1 MRETRADTR
10 QALLQALALHVLL
23 FAAMF
28 AGLRWTRAQVAA
40 PAAGEVIEAD
50 LVDPSALSAPMQR
63 ALQREPEQPAE
74 PPPPAEPEPPL
85 PAPLPE
91 PVADAP
97 LPPPVPDP
105 APVEQPAVQRDAPSP
120 DVAKVPREQDA
131 RRKPPPQA
139 DLDAQRQAAAERE
152 RQRKLAE
159 VSRQLA
165 QARRERTQAEMRAQ
179 QLEDAR
185 AQQPVDMS
193 RAAPPPGNR
202 GPDQSLL
209 AQYKAALQQAI
220 ARRWTRPE
228 SVPLGQPCKV
238 AIRQLPGGDVVS
250 AVAEPSCP
258 YDELGRRS
266 VETAVLK
273 ASPLPYAG
281 FEDVFARTITFNF
294 QAEDR

>member
-85 PAPLPE
+85 P
-91 PVADAP
+91 AP

-185 AQQPVDMS
+185 AHQPVDMS